1 MYRGCGG
8 VSIPLVHISCSMSLS
23 PQHMHVWQWVH
34 GCPFPSVGG
43 EAIDPPFCKLA
54 LSNATEYHIFVFARV
69 CACARVC
76 MWVMCVKT
84 HNRPRQKT
92 E

>member
-34 GCPFPSVGG
+34 GCPFTSVGG

-54 LSNATEYHIFVFARV
+54 LSNATEYHIFVFACV
-69 CACARVC
+69 CVC
-76 MWVMCVKT
+76 TCVHVGHVCEDT
-84 HNRPRQKT
+84 QWA
-92 E
+92 